1 MCRQFASFSDYRR
14 KKRFIVGFGASRY
27 HPDAVRVT
35 QVI

>member
-1 MCRQFASFSDYRR
+1 MCRQFVPFSDYRR

-27 HPDAVRVT
+27 DPDVVRVT